1 MYVTGPTVFEE
12 KPFLSSLFLDR
23 KVTEIHV
30 ERDQCNTELCSLCGT
45 IRSNALL
52 FATHTIACT
61 EREREE
67 RMFPLR
73 QMYPTC
79 RCICHQLI
87 ESMQTIHT
95 APYQI
100 CSFLLLYLLTFS
112 PVYVNDTVSLKFH
125 YLYLPLSLS
134 RGGGSFHYELL
145 SYCLQSLLLLMTHL
159 KVR

>member
-1 MYVTGPTVFEE
+1 MLSVISATLNSAHCAERFAVTH
-12 KPFLSSLFLDR
+12 SSSPL
-23 KVTEIHV
+23 
-30 ERDQCNTELCSLCGT
+30 
-45 IRSNALL
+45 IRS
-52 FATHTIACT
+52 HVQ
-61 EREREE
+61 REREE